1 MTRVL
6 THPPVSIP
14 PKGQKEAF
22 LNNPVLQKN
31 LNQPAIGQKGMV
43 QQVTTPAQNKPLQN
57 EVKKAAIPTQLIQKP
72 GTSFRTQKT
81 VTPSPVMVKENRS
94 AITVQS
100 TAAPKPLAT
109 EQVQIKQQ
117 PVMQQQTADA
127 SKTMNKATPVQQ
139 NKMMKGKVLKTI
151 K

>member
-1 MTRVL
+1 
-6 THPPVSIP
+6 
-14 PKGQKEAF
+14 
-22 LNNPVLQKN
+22 
-31 LNQPAIGQKGMV
+31 MV

-72 GTSFRTQKT
+72 GTIFQTQKT

-100 TAAPKPLAT
+100 TAALKPLAT
-109 EQVQIKQQ
+109 EPVQIKQQ
-117 PVMQQQTADA
+117 PVMQQPTADA